1 MPSAKTKPYRPT
13 SAQLRDRTIPGAGVT
28 AILGPTNTGKTHY
41 ALERMVAHPSGVIGL
56 PLRLLAREVYG
67 RLCDRVGERHVALV
81 TGEEKISPPDAR
93 YTVCTVE
100 AMPRVTRASFVAID
114 EVQLAG
120 DIERGHV
127 FTDRILHL
135 RGAHETLLL
144 GAGTMAGVLRTLLPG
159 ITITSRE
166 RMSML
171 TYAGSKKISRL
182 PRRSAIVA
190 FSADEVY
197 AIAEL
202 VRRQR
207 GGAAVV
213 LGALSPRTRNKQVE
227 LYQNGDV
234 DYLIATDA
242 IGMGLNLDVDHVAF
256 AQDQKFDG
264 VMHRP
269 LTPVE
274 AAQIA
279 GRAGR
284 HTRDGTFGVT
294 SRVLPFSDELVEQL
308 ETHQFAPLKRLNWR
322 TRDLDLSDPHALMS
336 SLDRPPSDQPN
347 ADGLTKA
354 QMATDH
360 RALESLM
367 RETDVRDATTSRART
382 ELLWEVCQVPDY
394 RRIAP
399 ADHAYLLGQLYLHLA
414 TKGRIAEDWFSEQV
428 KRSDRTD
435 GEIDTLSSRVAHVR
449 TWTFLANKTGW
460 LENGDYWKERTRQIE
475 NALSDALHERL
486 TKRFVDRRTSVLMK
500 RLRENAMLEAEI
512 ADSGDV
518 VVEGHHVGQLMGF
531 RFTPDRAGEG
541 PDAKAIS
548 AAAAKALASEIDRR
562 ATRLVAAPHADF
574 VLAEDGTIR
583 WVGAPVGK
591 LVSSEDVLAPR
602 VILLADEHL
611 SGPPRDVVEARLARF
626 AKEQIETVLKP
637 LFDLRT
643 AEGLDG
649 MARGVAYRIVED
661 LGVVER
667 REISNEVRNLDQDA
681 RALLRKNGVRF
692 GAHHIFVPG
701 LLKPGPSSLICLL
714 WALKEGDTSIAGL
727 SEIPQLSASGRTSV
741 VVEEGY
747 DQRVYR
753 LAGFRVLGSR
763 AVRVDILE
771 RLADLIRPALAF
783 RPGDQSRPQA
793 DIKPVAQ
800 MEAPAE
806 PAAEGEQ
813 EAAALAAPAP
823 TPAPAIAKTPTVPEG
838 AYDGRGFVV
847 TPAMLSILGATRDDM
862 DAVLKALGY
871 RADVKPATEANDVLW
886 GLFPQMK
893 VEAEERAAI
902 VAAKAEAETQAAPDT
917 AAAEAEPETI
927 TIWRPQRNDR
937 GGRGDQRGQQ
947 NRGPQ
952 NRGKGKPSGGFKGK
966 GGGRQDGARGGP
978 GRGKT
983 GGNQGGGK
991 PANRAPKPMDPDSPF
1006 AKLAA
1011 LKGDLGKK
1019 D

>member
-1 MPSAKTKPYRPT
+1 MPVRPT
-13 SAQLRDRTIPGAGVT
+13 SAQLRDRSFPGSGVT

-41 ALERMVAHPSGVIGL
+41 ALERMVAHPNGVIGL
-56 PLRLLAREVYG
+56 PLRLLAREVYT
-67 RLCDRVGERHVALV
+67 RLCQRVGERHVALV

-100 AMPRVTRASFVAID
+100 AMPRATRASFVAID

-120 DIERGHV
+120 DVERGHV

-135 RGAHETLLL
+135 RGAHETLFL

-274 AAQIA
+274 VGQIA

-322 TRDLDLSDPHALMS
+322 SRELDLSDPMALLA
-336 SLDRPPSDQPN
+336 SLDRPPTDRSDAQ
-347 ADGLTKA
+347 GLTKA

-360 RALESLM
+360 RALENLM
-367 RETDVRDATTSRART
+367 RETDVRDVTTSRART

-414 TKGRIAEDWFSEQV
+414 TKGCIEEDWFAQQV
-428 KRSDRTD
+428 QRSDRTD

-449 TWTFLANKTGW
+449 TWTFLANKAGW
-460 LENGDYWKERTRQIE
+460 LENGDYWKERTREIE

-486 TKRFVDRRTSVLMK
+486 TKRFVDRRTSALMK

-512 ADSGDV
+512 ADNGDV
-518 VVEGHHVGQLMGF
+518 TVEGHHVGQLIGF
-531 RFTPDRAGEG
+531 RFTPDRSGEG

-562 ATRLVAAPHADF
+562 ATRLVAAPQSDFALAD
-574 VLAEDGTIR
+574 DGTIR
-583 WVGAPVGK
+583 WIGSPVGR
-591 LVSSEDVLAPR
+591 LTSSEDVLVPR
-602 VILLADEHL
+602 VMVLADEHL
-611 SGPPRDVVEARLARF
+611 SGPPRDVVEARLIRF
-626 AKEQIETVLKP
+626 AKEHIETALKP
-637 LFDLRT
+637 LFDLRL

-649 MARGVAYRIVED
+649 IARGVAYRIVED

-667 REISNEVRNLDQDA
+667 RQISNDVRNLDQDA
-681 RALLRKNGVRF
+681 RAQLRKNGVRF
-692 GAHHIFVPG
+692 GAHHIFVPA

-714 WALKEGDTSIAGL
+714 WALKEGDTSISGL

-741 VVEEGY
+741 VVDQAY
-747 DQRVYR
+747 DPRVYR

-783 RPGDQSRPQA
+783 RPGDQNRPVA
-793 DIKPVAQ
+793 DTKPVSQ
-800 MEAPAE
+800 SAE
-806 PAAEGEQ
+806 PETVQKAAETGEASA
-813 EAAALAAPAP
+813 ETPVAAP
-823 TPAPAIAKTPTVPEG
+823 TPAARSATVSVPEG

-862 DAVLKALGY
+862 DAVLKSLGY
-871 RADVKPATEANDVLW
+871 RADVKPAAEAQEVLW

-902 VAAKAEAETQAAPDT
+902 VAAKAEAEAGEAGSEAAPE
-917 AAAEAEPETI
+917 AEAGSSEEETV
-927 TIWRPQRNDR
+927 TVWRPQRGDRSEQRGRGSRGHSNGRGKGQSKTSAGFKSKNDR
-937 GGRGDQRGQQ
+937 GGARE
-947 NRGPQ
+947 
-952 NRGKGKPSGGFKGK
+952 K
-966 GGGRQDGARGGP
+966 GGDHS
-978 GRGKT
+978 
-983 GGNQGGGK
+983 GGGK
-991 PANRAPKPMDPDSPF
+991 PAGRGPKPMDPDSPF

-1019 D
+1019 G